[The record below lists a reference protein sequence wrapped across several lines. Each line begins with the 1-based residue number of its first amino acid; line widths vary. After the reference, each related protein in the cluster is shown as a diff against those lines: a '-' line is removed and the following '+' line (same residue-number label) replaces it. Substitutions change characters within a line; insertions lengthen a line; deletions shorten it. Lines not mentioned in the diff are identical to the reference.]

1 MRLKNKELKLK
12 KIPKIKFSSKNLFIF
27 LISLFIVGLLTG
39 IIFFLLMNNIDKNS
53 IIDYSKYFS
62 IDNTNYITSF
72 RNNLLENTFNIFLIW
87 ILGLSVI
94 GVLFVII
101 IYFFHAFSL
110 GLTLASIITKYKL
123 KGIIGVFCY
132 IFPSKICYLLI
143 LFLLSFFSIKIS
155 YKIIKLCFLKA
166 EISIK
171 PDINKYFKILLFSFI
186 SILLISLLKVFID
199 PIFLNFFN

>member
-1 MRLKNKELKLK
+1 MRKKKKKLKLK

-53 IIDYSKYFS
+53 IIDSNQYFN
-62 IDNTNYITSF
+62 IDNSNYITSF

-94 GVLFVII
+94 GVIFVII

-110 GLTLASIITKYKL
+110 GLTLASIVTKYKL
-123 KGIIGVFCY
+123 KGIIGIFCY

-155 YKIIKLCFLKA
+155 YKIIKVCFSK
-166 EISIK
+166 EKIDIK
-171 PDINKYFKILLFSFI
+171 QDINKYFKILLFSFI
-186 SILLISLLKVFID
+186 SILLISLLKIFID
-199 PIFLNFFN
+199 PIFLNFLN

>member
-1 MRLKNKELKLK
+1 MRLKNKKLKLK

-53 IIDYSKYFS
+53 IIDSNQYFN
-62 IDNTNYITSF
+62 IDNSNYITSF

-94 GVLFVII
+94 GVIFVII

-110 GLTLASIITKYKL
+110 GLTLASIVTKYKL
-123 KGIIGVFCY
+123 KGIIGIFCY

-155 YKIIKLCFLKA
+155 YKIIKVCFSK
-166 EISIK
+166 EKIDIK
-171 PDINKYFKILLFSFI
+171 QDINKYFKILLFSFI
-186 SILLISLLKVFID
+186 SILLISLLKIFID
-199 PIFLNFFN
+199 PIFLNFLN

>member
-53 IIDYSKYFS
+53 IIDSNQYFN
-62 IDNTNYITSF
+62 IDNSNYITSF

-94 GVLFVII
+94 GVIFVII

-110 GLTLASIITKYKL
+110 GLTLASIVTKYKL
-123 KGIIGVFCY
+123 KGIIGIFCY

-155 YKIIKLCFLKA
+155 YKIIKVCFSK
-166 EISIK
+166 EKIDIK
-171 PDINKYFKILLFSFI
+171 QDINKYFKILLFSFI
-186 SILLISLLKVFID
+186 SILLISLLKIFID
-199 PIFLNFFN
+199 PIFLNFLN